1 MAFAYQQNVVIS
13 KTLMYNHA
21 GSRRGKS
28 AAGGGKR
35 SRQGKNAAGGEKRD
49 RRGKT
54 QPAVKSAT
62 GGGKRSRRRLTASS
76 QGVTRKFLKVGV
88 VFG

>member
-1 MAFAYQQNVVIS
+1 MQ
-13 KTLMYNHA
+13 
-21 GSRRGKS
+21 
-28 AAGGGKR
+28 AAGGGKAQPAGE
-35 SRQGKNAAGGEKRD
+35 SAAGRV
-49 RRGKT
+49 KT